1 MYLGYLIYT
10 EYEAIRN
17 EFFIE
22 RLKEA
27 ADLNDIDLKLVLSEN
42 LVIKGDEGKQSLYYE
57 GGKIPKPDFVI
68 QRTMDYTL
76 SETLENNDI
85 RVFNKSIISK
95 YFDNKF
101 AAYEKIK
108 SLGIPVLDT
117 YLSSNTA
124 DNLFFPNVTKP
135 IDSKGGDRVFL
146 NDNKVEYENN
156 IKSYLG
162 NDFIIQKP
170 ANTIG
175 KDLRVYA
182 IGKNIIAAMLR
193 ESDKFISNYTKG
205 GSATVYN
212 LNVQEKELINKI
224 IFAFDFDYVGIDF
237 LFNNGSLVFSE
248 VETVVGARM
257 LYDKTNIDPASLF
270 ISHIKNNL

>member
-1 MYLGYLIYT
+1 MHLGYLIYT

-22 RLKEA
+22 KLKEA
-27 ADLNDIDLKLVLSEN
+27 ADLNDIDLKLVLFEN

-57 GGKIPKPDFVI
+57 GGMIPKPGFVI

-76 SETLENNDI
+76 SEILEDNGI

-124 DNLFFPNVTKP
+124 TNLFFPNVTKP